1 MVCQICFKKL
11 KKEEKG
17 CCDNENCR
25 KEYLKKVYNRIKK
38 EKEEKERKEKSDKN
52 GICFFCA
59 HTFEDNEGKY
69 TQHLWCNGKIFL
81 EYNLCWN
88 CIKNIVRKA
97 LPVLRSRKKSRN
109 KDSGVRAPRLSYKS
123 RATTI

>member
-52 GICFFCA
+52 GICIFCA

-69 TQHLWCNGKIFL
+69 NNNLWCNGKIFIT
-81 EYNLCWN
+81 YSLCWN
-88 CIKNIVRKA
+88 CIYKLVKKA
-97 LPVLRSRKKSRN
+97 LPVIKKHKSLN
-109 KDSGVRAPRLSYKS
+109 KKQIGHSDPM
-123 RATTI
+123 II